1 LLKVFILGSALS
13 AFASVLGAT
22 VLVTG
27 TSNLSGGSSGTATG
41 LSTRFGTLISFDD
54 LTPNSL
60 LGPGAYLSSG
70 VSSISAINS
79 TTALS
84 AVPLSGQ
91 TQPNYIG
98 PADFSNIDI
107 LISLTQSTDEIGI
120 GLLAGSSN
128 SFTLTAR
135 NAANAILGTYVVN
148 VPDNGVG
155 AFNGYYAIQDSGLTI
170 KSLEISG
177 NGGIDDLQFDGPS
190 AAGVPEP
197 AHLALLGGGLMLL
210 STLSKLKLRRKS

>member
-1 LLKVFILGSALS
+1 LLKVLLLGSALS

-22 VLVTG
+22 VLLTG
-27 TSNLSGGSSGTATG
+27 TPNLSGGSSGMPTG
-41 LSTRFGTLISFDD
+41 LSPKFGTLISFDD
-54 LTPNSL
+54 LTPNSPL
-60 LGPGAYLSSG
+60 SSGAYLGSG
-70 VSSISAINS
+70 VNSISAINS

-91 TQPNYIG
+91 TQPNYVG
-98 PADFSNIDI
+98 PDDFSDIDV

-128 SFTLTAR
+128 NFMLTAR
-135 NAANAILGTYVVN
+135 NAANTILGTYVVN

-155 AFNGYYAIQDSGLTI
+155 AFNGYFAIQDTGLSI
-170 KSLEISG
+170 QSLEISG
-177 NGGIDDLQFDGPS
+177 NGGIDDLQFDTS

-197 AHLALLGGGLMLL
+197 AHLALLGGGLVLASAL
-210 STLSKLKLRRKS
+210 SRYRRKS

>member
-1 LLKVFILGSALS
+1 MLKAFLSGSALC

-22 VLVTG
+22 VLING
-27 TSNLSGGSSGTATG
+27 SPNLSGGSSGMPTG
-41 LSTRFGTLISFDD
+41 LSPTFGTLINFD
-54 LTPNSL
+54 SL
-60 LGPGAYLSSG
+60 APDSPLSTVTYLSSG

-79 TTALS
+79 TTVLL

-98 PADFSNIDI
+98 PADFSDIDI
-107 LISLTQSTDEIGI
+107 LISFVQSTDEVGI

-135 NAANAILGTYVVN
+135 NAANSVLGSYVVN
-148 VPDNGVG
+148 LPSDGVG
-155 AFNGYYAIQDSGLTI
+155 AFNGYYAIQDTGLTI

-177 NGGIDDLQFDGPS
+177 NGGVDDLQFD
-190 AAGVPEP
+190 AVTAGVPEP
-197 AHLALLGGGLMLL
+197 TDLALFWRG
-210 STLSKLKLRRKS
+210 

>member
-27 TSNLSGGSSGTATG
+27 TPNLSGGMSGTATG
-41 LSTRFGTLISFDD
+41 LSPTFGTLINFDD
-54 LTPNSL
+54 LTPNSPL
-60 LGPGAYLSSG
+60 STGAYSSSG
-70 VSSISAINS
+70 VTSISAINS
-79 TTALS
+79 TVALS
-84 AVPLSGQ
+84 AEPFSGQ

-128 SFTLTAR
+128 GFTLTAR
-135 NAANAILGTYVVN
+135 NAANTILGTYVVN
-148 VPDNGVG
+148 VPSNGVG
-155 AFNGYYAIQDSGLTI
+155 AFNGYYAIEDSGLTI

-177 NGGIDDLQFDGPS
+177 NGGIDDLQFDRAS

-197 AHLALLGGGLMLL
+197 ADFALLGGGLTLL
-210 STLSKLKLRRKS
+210 TALLKYRRKS

>member
-1 LLKVFILGSALS
+1 
-13 AFASVLGAT
+13 VLGAT

-27 TSNLSGGSSGTATG
+27 TPNLSGGSSGMPTG
-41 LSTRFGTLISFDD
+41 LSPKFGTLISFDD
-54 LTPNSL
+54 LTPNSPL
-60 LGPGAYLSSG
+60 SSGAYLGSG
-70 VSSISAINS
+70 VNSISAINS

-91 TQPNYIG
+91 TQPNYVG
-98 PADFSNIDI
+98 PDDFSDIDV

-128 SFTLTAR
+128 NFMLTAR
-135 NAANAILGTYVVN
+135 NAANTILGTYVVN

-155 AFNGYYAIQDSGLTI
+155 AFNGYFAIQDTGLSI
-170 KSLEISG
+170 QSLEISG
-177 NGGIDDLQFDGPS
+177 NGGIDDLQFDTS

-197 AHLALLGGGLMLL
+197 AHLALLGGGLVLASAL
-210 STLSKLKLRRKS
+210 SRYRRKS

>member
-1 LLKVFILGSALS
+1 MLKVFILGSALS

-41 LSTRFGTLISFDD
+41 LSPRFGTLISFDD

-70 VSSISAINS
+70 ISSISAINS

-98 PADFSNIDI
+98 PADFSNIDV

-135 NAANAILGTYVVN
+135 NAANTILGTYVVN
-148 VPDNGVG
+148 VPDNGVR
-155 AFNGYYAIQDSGLTI
+155 AFNGYYAIQDTGLTI
-170 KSLEISG
+170 KSLEVSG
-177 NGGIDDLQFDGPS
+177 NGGIDDLQFDP
-190 AAGVPEP
+190 ARAGVPEP

-210 STLSKLKLRRKS
+210 RALSKLRRKS

>member
-1 LLKVFILGSALS
+1 LLKVLLLGSALS

-27 TSNLSGGSSGTATG
+27 TPNLSGGSSGMPTG
-41 LSTRFGTLISFDD
+41 LSPKFGTLISFDD
-54 LTPNSL
+54 LTPNSPL
-60 LGPGAYLSSG
+60 SSGAYLGSG
-70 VSSISAINS
+70 VNSISAINS

-91 TQPNYIG
+91 TQPNYVG
-98 PADFSNIDI
+98 PDDFSDIDV

-128 SFTLTAR
+128 NFMLTAR
-135 NAANAILGTYVVN
+135 NAANTILGTYVVN

-155 AFNGYYAIQDSGLTI
+155 AFNGYFAIQDTGLSI
-170 KSLEISG
+170 QSLEISG
-177 NGGIDDLQFDGPS
+177 NGGIDDLQFDTS

-197 AHLALLGGGLMLL
+197 AHLALLGGGLVLASAL
-210 STLSKLKLRRKS
+210 SRYRRKS

>member
-1 LLKVFILGSALS
+1 
-13 AFASVLGAT
+13 
-22 VLVTG
+22 VTG
-27 TSNLSGGSSGTATG
+27 TPNLSGGMSGTATG
-41 LSTRFGTLISFDD
+41 LSPTFGTLINFDD

-60 LGPGAYLSSG
+60 LSPGAYSSSG
-70 VSSISAINS
+70 VTSISATNS
-79 TTALS
+79 TVALS
-84 AVPLSGQ
+84 AEPFSGQ

-135 NAANAILGTYVVN
+135 NAANTILGTYVVN
-148 VPDNGVG
+148 VPSNGVG

-177 NGGIDDLQFDGPS
+177 NGGIDDLQFDRAS

-197 AHLALLGGGLMLL
+197 VDFALLGGGLMLL
-210 STLSKLKLRRKS
+210 TAFSKYRRKS

>member
-1 LLKVFILGSALS
+1 LLKVLLLGSALS

-27 TSNLSGGSSGTATG
+27 TPNLSGGSSGMPTG
-41 LSTRFGTLISFDD
+41 LSPKFGTLISFDD
-54 LTPNSL
+54 LTPNSP
-60 LGPGAYLSSG
+60 LGSGAYLGSG
-70 VSSISAINS
+70 VTSISSTNS

-91 TQPNYIG
+91 TQPNYVG
-98 PADFSNIDI
+98 PADFSDIDV

-120 GLLAGSSN
+120 GLLTGSSN
-128 SFTLTAR
+128 NFTLTAR
-135 NAANAILGTYVVN
+135 NEANTILGAYVVN

-155 AFNGYYAIQDSGLTI
+155 AFNGYFAIQDTGLSI
-170 KSLEISG
+170 QSLEISG
-177 NGGIDDLQFDGPS
+177 NGGIDDLQFDTS

-197 AHLALLGGGLMLL
+197 AHLALLGGGLVLASAL
-210 STLSKLKLRRKS
+210 SRYRRKS

>member
-1 LLKVFILGSALS
+1 LLKVFLLGSALS

-27 TSNLSGGSSGTATG
+27 TPNLSGGTSGTATG
-41 LSTRFGTLISFDD
+41 LSPRFGTLISFDD

-60 LGPGAYLSSG
+60 LSAGAYASSG
-70 VSSISAINS
+70 VTSISATNS
-79 TTALS
+79 TVPLS
-84 AVPLSGQ
+84 AEPFSGQ

-120 GLLAGSSN
+120 GLLAGTSN

-135 NAANAILGTYVVN
+135 NAANTILGSYVVN
-148 VPDNGVG
+148 VPSDGVG
-155 AFNGYYAIQDSGLTI
+155 AFNGYFAVQDSGLTI

-177 NGGIDDLQFDGPS
+177 NGGIDDLQFNPG

-197 AHLALLGGGLMLL
+197 ADFALLGAGLTLV
-210 STLSKLKLRRKS
+210 TALSKYRRKS

>member
-1 LLKVFILGSALS
+1 MLKVFLLGSALS

-27 TSNLSGGSSGTATG
+27 TPNLSGGTGGTATG
-41 LSTRFGTLISFDD
+41 LSPRFGTLISFDD

-60 LGPGAYLSSG
+60 LSPGAYASSG
-70 VSSISAINS
+70 VTSISTTNS
-79 TTALS
+79 TVALS
-84 AVPLSGQ
+84 AEPFSGQ

-107 LISLTQSTDEIGI
+107 LISLTQPTGEIGI
-120 GLLAGSSN
+120 GLLAGASN

-135 NAANAILGTYVVN
+135 NAANTILGTYAVN
-148 VPDNGVG
+148 VPNDGVG
-155 AFNGYYAIQDSGLTI
+155 AFNGYFAIQDSGLTI
-170 KSLEISG
+170 QSLEISG
-177 NGGIDDLQFDGPS
+177 NGGIDDLQFNPA

-197 AHLALLGGGLMLL
+197 AYLSVLGGGLMLL
-210 STLSKLKLRRKS
+210 SALSKYRRKS

>member
-1 LLKVFILGSALS
+1 LLKVFLLGSALS

-27 TSNLSGGSSGTATG
+27 TPNLSGGTSGTATG
-41 LSTRFGTLISFDD
+41 LSPRFGTLISFDD

-60 LGPGAYLSSG
+60 LSPGAYASSG
-70 VSSISAINS
+70 VTSISATNS
-79 TTALS
+79 TVALS
-84 AVPLSGQ
+84 VEPFSGQ
-91 TQPNYIG
+91 TQPNFIG

-107 LISLTQSTDEIGI
+107 LVSLTQSTDEIGI

-135 NAANAILGTYVVN
+135 NAANTILGTYVVD
-148 VPDNGVG
+148 VPSNGVG
-155 AFNGYYAIQDSGLTI
+155 AFNGYFAIQDSGLTI

-177 NGGIDDLQFDGPS
+177 NGGIDDLQFDVGGPVFQS
-190 AAGVPEP
+190 LRISPCSEP
-197 AHLALLGGGLMLL
+197 G
-210 STLSKLKLRRKS
+210 

>member
-1 LLKVFILGSALS
+1 M
-13 AFASVLGAT
+13 LGAT

-27 TSNLSGGSSGTATG
+27 TPNLSGGSSGMPTG
-41 LSTRFGTLISFDD
+41 LSPKFGTLISFDD

-60 LGPGAYLSSG
+60 LSSGAYLGSG
-70 VSSISAINS
+70 VSSISATNS

-98 PADFSNIDI
+98 PADFSDIDV
-107 LISLTQSTDEIGI
+107 LISLTQSTGEIGI

-128 SFTLTAR
+128 NFTLTAR
-135 NAANAILGTYVVN
+135 NAANTILGTYVVN

-155 AFNGYYAIQDSGLTI
+155 AFNGYFAIQHTGLTI

-177 NGGIDDLQFDGPS
+177 NGGIDVHRARPG
-190 AAGVPEP
+190 
-197 AHLALLGGGLMLL
+197 
-210 STLSKLKLRRKS
+210 T

>member
-1 LLKVFILGSALS
+1 M
-13 AFASVLGAT
+13 
-22 VLVTG
+22 VTG
-27 TSNLSGGSSGTATG
+27 TPNLSGGSSGTPTG
-41 LSTRFGTLISFDD
+41 LSPTFGTLISFDD

-60 LGPGAYLSSG
+60 LSPGAYLSSG
-70 VSSISAINS
+70 VGSISAINL
-79 TTALS
+79 TAALS
-84 AVPLSGQ
+84 AVPYSGQ

-98 PADFSNIDI
+98 PADFSDIDI
-107 LISLTQSTDEIGI
+107 LVSLTQSTDEVGI

-135 NAANAILGTYVVN
+135 NAANSILGTYVVN

-155 AFNGYYAIQDSGLTI
+155 AFNGYFAIQDTGLTI

-177 NGGIDDLQFDGPS
+177 NGGIDDLQFNQS

-197 AHLALLGGGLMLL
+197 ASLALLGGALILA
-210 STLSKLKLRRKS
+210 SAFSKFRRKS

>member
-1 LLKVFILGSALS
+1 M
-13 AFASVLGAT
+13 LGAT

-27 TSNLSGGSSGTATG
+27 APNLSGGSSGMPTG
-41 LSTRFGTLISFDD
+41 LSPKFGTLISFDD

-60 LGPGAYLSSG
+60 LSSGVYLGSG
-70 VSSISAINS
+70 VSSISATNS

-91 TQPNYIG
+91 TQPNYVG
-98 PADFSNIDI
+98 PADFSDIDV

-128 SFTLTAR
+128 NFTLTAR
-135 NAANAILGTYVVN
+135 NAANTILGTYVVN

-155 AFNGYYAIQDSGLTI
+155 AFNGYYAIQDAGLAI
-170 KSLEISG
+170 QSLEISG
-177 NGGIDDLQFDGPS
+177 NGGIDDLQFDRS

-197 AHLALLGGGLMLL
+197 AYLALIGGGLVLASAL
-210 STLSKLKLRRKS
+210 SRYRRKS

>member
-1 LLKVFILGSALS
+1 MLKVFLLGSALS

-27 TSNLSGGSSGTATG
+27 TPSLSGGVGGTATG
-41 LSTRFGTLISFDD
+41 LSPRFGTLISFDD

-60 LGPGAYLSSG
+60 LSLGAYLSSG
-70 VSSISAINS
+70 VSSISAVNS
-79 TTALS
+79 T
-84 AVPLSGQ
+84 AVPFSGQ
-91 TQPNYIG
+91 TQPNYVG

-128 SFTLTAR
+128 SFMLTAR
-135 NAANAILGTYVVN
+135 NAANAILGTYLVN

-155 AFNGYYAIQDSGLTI
+155 AFNGYYAIQDTGLTI
-170 KSLEISG
+170 KSLEVSG
-177 NGGIDDLQFDGPS
+177 NGGIDDLQFDP
-190 AAGVPEP
+190 ARAGVTEP
-197 AHLALLGGGLMLL
+197 AHLARLGGGLMAL
-210 STLSKLKLRRKS
+210 SALSKLRRKS